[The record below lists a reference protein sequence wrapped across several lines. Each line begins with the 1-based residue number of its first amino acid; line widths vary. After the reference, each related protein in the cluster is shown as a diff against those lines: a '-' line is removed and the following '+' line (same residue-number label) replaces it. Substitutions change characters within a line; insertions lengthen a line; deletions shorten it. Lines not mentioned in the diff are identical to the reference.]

1 MCFIR
6 AYLRA
11 STIEQ
16 DASRARQQVKAFATD
31 HGMQIAAWY
40 VENESGATLARPEL
54 FRLLDDAH
62 AGDVLLV
69 EQIDRLSRLGT
80 ADWERLKAELAAR
93 KVRVV
98 ALDLPTSW
106 TMATGRV
113 DDFTARMFEAING
126 MMLDMLA
133 AVGRKDYEDRRR
145 RQMQGQA
152 KAKAEG
158 KYVGR
163 SENKK
168 RNAKISAMLK
178 AGASYSARREDQP
191 GRKRSRLHEV
201 RSVRTGLPHNSKP
214 RPVSRRRGL
223 RHPAVIRA
231 CLSRRAGQPAQ
242 HRPAPASLDAPS

>member
-11 STIEQ
+11 STDEQ
-16 DASRARQQVKAFATD
+16 DAARARDQVEAFAKD
-31 HGMQIAAWY
+31 RGMQIAAWY
-40 VENESGATLARPEL
+40 VENESGTKLDRPEL
-54 FRLLDDAH
+54 FRLLSDSH
-62 AGDVLLV
+62 PGDVLLV
-69 EQIDRLSRLGT
+69 EQVDRLSRLSA
-80 ADWERLKAELAAR
+80 ADWDRLKVELATR

-106 TMATGRV
+106 AMATGKV

-133 AVGRKDYEDRRR
+133 AVARKDYEDRRR

-163 SENKK
+163 PENKRRNK
-168 RNAKISAMLK
+168 RIADML
-178 AGASYSARREDQP
+178 ASGTSYSAIQEATGC
-191 GRKRSRLHEV
+191 GRATVAKIAKRSQ
-201 RSVRTGLPHNSKP
+201 
-214 RPVSRRRGL
+214 
-223 RHPAVIRA
+223 AA
-231 CLSRRAGQPAQ
+231 
-242 HRPAPASLDAPS
+242 